1 MRPQEW
7 GGRLVPYQFVDRLTH
22 LEIRLEGVLDDGFVI
37 EEDVVARAGELGRV
51 LMDYSA
57 VTEIRLDPL
66 LLASAAQRQQA
77 AGVKVAVYAPRPA
90 LFGFNRQVL
99 QLAGVREGVTASV
112 FQDLAEARTWLLA
125 G

>member
-1 MRPQEW
+1 M
-7 GGRLVPYQFVDRLTH
+7 PYQFVDRLTH
-22 LEIRLEGVLDDGFVI
+22 LEIRLEGVIDDGLVI
-37 EEDVVARAGELGRV
+37 EEDVVARVGELRRV
-51 LMDYSA
+51 LIDYSA

-66 LLASAAQRQQA
+66 VPAGAARRQQA

-90 LFGFNRQVL
+90 MFGFNRQVL

-112 FQDLAEARTWLLA
+112 FSDLAEARAWLLA